1 MRLEFRAFL
10 GAVAAC
16 LLASA
21 ASAEASVDPLAT
33 EPLAPVSA
41 DHAPGSC
48 HVRIAPNGMQLPDPV
63 CTPGAV
69 NPTITADVLKDP
81 AFRTGTVRDQLS
93 SAAAKR
99 RTYVWYG
106 ITPPKGNTGQ
116 HQVCELD
123 HLVSLGLG
131 GSDDLANIW
140 PQCQAPGASPVPVGQ
155 REFKIKDA
163 HAELG
168 LMRDVKAGADLRDIQ
183 RRIAADWT
191 QFLPTGH

>member
-1 MRLEFRAFL
+1 MRFL
-10 GAVAAC
+10 IAAAAAC

-21 ASAEASVDPLAT
+21 ASAAPSVDPRAS
-33 EPLAPVSA
+33 EPLGPVTA

-48 HVRIAPNGMQLPDPV
+48 HVRTAANGMKLPDPA

-69 NPTITADVLKDP
+69 NPTITAEVLRDP

-99 RTYVWYG
+99 KVYAWYG
-106 ITPPKGNTGQ
+106 IVPPKGNTGQ
-116 HQVCELD
+116 NQVCELD

-140 PQCQAPGASPVPVGQ
+140 PECGPAGVRVGL
-155 REFKIKDA
+155 RDFKVKDA
-163 HAELG
+163 HAELS
-168 LMRDVKAGADLRDIQ
+168 LMRQVKAGADLKDIQ
-183 RRIAADWT
+183 RRIAEDWT
-191 QFLPTGH
+191 QFLEAPH